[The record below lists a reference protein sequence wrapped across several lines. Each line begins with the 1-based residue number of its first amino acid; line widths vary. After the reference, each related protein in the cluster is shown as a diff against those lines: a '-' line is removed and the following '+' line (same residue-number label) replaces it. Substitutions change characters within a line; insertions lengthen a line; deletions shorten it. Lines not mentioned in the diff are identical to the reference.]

1 MLIGCS
7 RFHLQCT
14 GVYGAGGVR
23 ERRRAAG
30 DSSNRGLDMATGTKR
45 QEQGSGQQQQPEAS
59 GQSARSPLAN
69 GVRDGLTG
77 PEAPANGREFGDGR
91 RQGVMKYVD
100 EEQLA
105 RGLGW
110 FSLGLGLAELL
121 APRGVAKVAG
131 VRGGTGL
138 IRLLGLREIASGLAI
153 FAQGRRP
160 AAAVWSRVAG
170 DALDL
175 ACLGA
180 AYASPDS
187 DKARLT
193 FATANVL
200 AVTALD
206 VLCAQKLI
214 ADDGEGEQPERRY
227 VPMNKSIIVNAP
239 AEEVYQ
245 YWHDFENL
253 PRFMRYLE
261 SVTATGEGRSHW
273 VAKAPGGSVEWDAEV
288 TEDRP
293 NELIA
298 WRSLEGSEVETSG
311 SVRFEP
317 AVGGRGTV
325 IHVQLDYSPPG
336 GALGALFAKLFGED
350 PDGQMQTDLRRFKQ
364 IVELG
369 EIVVSDG
376 TLTGEGYTEQRPAQP
391 LGVGVG
397 AGQLEQ

>member
-1 MLIGCS
+1 
-7 RFHLQCT
+7 
-14 GVYGAGGVR
+14 
-23 ERRRAAG
+23 
-30 DSSNRGLDMATGTKR
+30 MATGTKR
-45 QEQGSGQQQQPEAS
+45 QEQGEAAEQTSQAAPE
-59 GQSARSPLAN
+59 L
-69 GVRDGLTG
+69 VVKDGLTG
-77 PEAPANGREFGDGR
+77 PEAPANGRQYGGDGR
-91 RQGVMKYVD
+91 QDALKKYVN
-100 EEQLA
+100 EEGLA

-110 FSLGLGLAELL
+110 FSIGLGLAELL

-131 VRGGTGL
+131 MRGNTTL
-138 IRLLGLREIASGLAI
+138 IRLFGLREIASGIAI
-153 FAQGRRP
+153 FAGGRRP
-160 AAAVWSRVAG
+160 AGPVWSRVAG

-180 AYASPDS
+180 AYANPGN

-206 VLCAQKLI
+206 VLCARQLS
-214 ADDGEGEQPERRY
+214 ADEGGAQAERGN
-227 VPMNKSIIVNAP
+227 VPVNKSIVVNAS

-245 YWHDFENL
+245 YWRDLENL

-261 SVTATGEGRSHW
+261 SVKVTGEGRSHW
-273 VAKAPGGSVEWDAEV
+273 VAKAPGGSVEWDAEI

-293 NELIA
+293 NQLIS

-311 SVRFEP
+311 TVRFEP

-325 IHVQLDYSPPG
+325 IHVKLDYDPPAG
-336 GALGALFAKLFGED
+336 AVGALVAKLFGED
-350 PDGQMQTDLRRFKQ
+350 PDAQMQIDLRRFKQ
-364 IVELG
+364 IVEVG

-391 LGVGVG
+391 LGVGLG
-397 AGQLEQ
+397 AGRLQK